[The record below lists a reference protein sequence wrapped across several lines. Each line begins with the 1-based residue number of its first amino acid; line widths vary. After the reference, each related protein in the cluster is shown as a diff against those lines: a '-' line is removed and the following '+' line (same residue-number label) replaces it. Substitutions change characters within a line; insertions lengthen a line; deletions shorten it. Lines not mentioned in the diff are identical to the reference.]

1 MSDIVYIPEE
11 CEHHDVVFIPGRLV
25 KGKGIPVTG
34 VFCVPCGNITY
45 PESICPGCW
54 EIGKIHG
61 EGCDLVL
68 L

>member
-1 MSDIVYIPEE
+1 
-11 CEHHDVVFIPGRLV
+11 
-25 KGKGIPVTG
+25 